1 MSKAMQII
9 KKTESKIISQEINT
23 TCTINVCVKLSKFNS
38 FKTQLESIE
47 NAIIKE

>member
-1 MSKAMQII
+1 MQII
-9 KKTESKIISQEINT
+9 KKTESKINSQEINT
-23 TCTINVCVKLSKFNS
+23 ICTINACIKLSKLNT